1 MKTDAKIAEL
11 EKQICELEA
20 RFEEETG
27 EIENVLRKSGVRN
40 VDPVCIIENAAEMV
54 DIQRRLFALENKHA
68 AMMRSEE
75 ISEVTG

>member
-1 MKTDAKIAEL
+1 MEKQIKEL

-20 RFEEETG
+20 RFEEEAG
-27 EIENVLRKSGVRN
+27 EIEDELRKGGVRS